1 MSKAKKNLF
10 EHSATKVALLEKYLT
25 IYLNVLQ
32 RANFIDKI
40 FLFDLFAGEGIYE
53 NGGKGSSIVMLESIK
68 NHHFSNDKKSKP
80 ISVVLNDI
88 GKSEIEVDKL
98 KIERV
103 KQLASKIFIP
113 ANCEVKYLQEN
124 YTDLIKKVAIR
135 ASNLKNSERCLIF
148 IDPWGYKEIMPND
161 LKLLLDNGKTEV
173 ILFLPIYFM
182 SRFANKAAKTS
193 DDDFPGGRALR
204 IFLEG
209 LYGSLENVP
218 QISSQKHFIIEI
230 QDKLKEY
237 LGMKYIDN
245 FKIERDGNQWFAIFF
260 FTSSEKGFHKML
272 EAKWSVDKHSGGE
285 HKIGSNLVIDL
296 FDEVYLSSYD
306 NKVIALLE
314 SNGVITNHDLFS
326 FGLENNFLPK
336 HTIKVLKE
344 INRTKPIEK
353 IALDSK
359 AALGYYIEDKERT
372 IQIKFK

>member
-1 MSKAKKNLF
+1 MSKAKKNLY

-32 RANFIDKI
+32 RASFIDKI
-40 FLFDLFAGEGIYE
+40 FLFDLFAGEGVYE

-68 NHHFSNDKKSKP
+68 NHHFSNDKNSKP

-103 KQLASKIFIP
+103 QELASKIYIP
-113 ANCEVKYLQEN
+113 QNCEVKYLKED
-124 YTDLIKKVAIR
+124 YSELIKKVALR

-161 LKLLLDNGKTEV
+161 LKLLLENGKTEI

-182 SRFANKAAKTS
+182 SRFANKATKTN
-193 DDDFPGGRALR
+193 DEDYPGGRALR

-209 LYGSLENVP
+209 LYGNLENVP
-218 QISSQKHFIIEI
+218 HIASQKHFIIEI

-272 EAKWSVDKHSGGE
+272 EAKWAIDKHSGGE
-285 HKIGSNLVIDL
+285 HKLGSNLVIDL
-296 FDEVYLSSYD
+296 FDEVHLSNYD
-306 NKVIALLE
+306 KKIIALLE
-314 SNGVITNHDLFS
+314 SSKQVTNQDLFS
-326 FGLENNFLPK
+326 IGLENNFLPK
-336 HTIKVLKE
+336 HTKKVLDD
-344 INRTKPIEK
+344 INITRPIER
-353 IALDSK
+353 IALDGK
-359 AALGYYIEDKERT
+359 GALGYYIDNKERL